1 MTSDITRELR
11 SARPV
16 AGNALRE
23 RVRAIA
29 ASPPQPTRGPS
40 LAAFFGGRRSS
51 FFVAVPAAAAL
62 AVVAAGAIALTRS
75 GPDTVGREAL
85 EARTSAMGAAD
96 AQVPAPAG
104 QTESAAAG
112 TGASGAAGAAGA
124 DAERAA
130 KSAAPPATAPSLSAG
145 GRAQRFSAT
154 LTLEVKNTDALS
166 EATQRAI
173 ETTRALGGYLV
184 TVAYGAT
191 DRGSSSLTL
200 RVPSSRVQDAIAQL
214 SALGTIVGQQVQ
226 IDDLQ
231 ASLDETNRRIGV
243 LRKRIAAITARLEDT
258 SLTTEEKAE
267 LQATRQNLRD
277 ELAGSRRQSQ
287 AISDEAQFATIQLS
301 LNTKTKESAVPAPPS
316 RFDRA
321 VDDALEILAVEG
333 IVALFV
339 GIIAVPLAALGLGVW
354 TAVRVVSR
362 RGSEKL
368 LASG

>member
-11 SARPV
+11 STRPV
-16 AGNALRE
+16 ADSALRE

-29 ASPPQPTRGPS
+29 ASPPQPAARAS
-40 LAAFFGGRRSS
+40 LAARFGTRRRSL
-51 FFVAVPAAAAL
+51 FVAVPVAASL
-62 AVVAAGAIALTRS
+62 AVVAAGAIALTRPS
-75 GPDTVGREAL
+75 PDLVAQEAF
-85 EARTSAMGAAD
+85 RSAGEPSS
-96 AQVPAPAG
+96 V
-104 QTESAAAG
+104 T
-112 TGASGAAGAAGA
+112 
-124 DAERAA
+124 
-130 KSAAPPATAPSLSAG
+130 PPATAQPESAAVGSAVAGQTGAEADRVAKSALANAAAPTPVG

-173 ETTRALGGYLV
+173 ETTRSLGGYLV
-184 TVAYGAT
+184 TVSYGAT

-200 RVPSSRVQDAIAQL
+200 RVPTSRVQDAIAQL
-214 SALGTIVGQQVQ
+214 SGLGTIAGQQVQ

-231 ASLDETNRRIGV
+231 ASLDETNRRIAV
-243 LRKRIAAITARLEDT
+243 LRKRIAAISARLGDS
-258 SLTTEEKAE
+258 SLSAEERAE

-287 AISDEAQFATIQLS
+287 AISREAQFATIQLS
-301 LNTKTKESAVPAPPS
+301 LNTKVDESAVTAPPS

-321 VDDALEILAVEG
+321 ADDALEILTVEG

-339 GIIAVPLAALGLGVW
+339 GIIAVPLALLVLGVW
-354 TAVRVVSR
+354 MAARAVSR
-362 RGSEKL
+362 RGNEKL